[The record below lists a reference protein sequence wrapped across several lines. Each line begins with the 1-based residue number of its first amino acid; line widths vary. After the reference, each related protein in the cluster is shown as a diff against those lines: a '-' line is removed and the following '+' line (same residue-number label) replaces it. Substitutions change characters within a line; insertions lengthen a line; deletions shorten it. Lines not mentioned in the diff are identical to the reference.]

1 MFCVRREVS
10 GIEINTMGYFTLLWH
25 LFQGE
30 KVVTVHSGS
39 SPEPTVA
46 GVILQT
52 YNWKMTNIWSVEFCK
67 ATREHLG
74 C

>member
-1 MFCVRREVS
+1 MCNSNLLLLHRQYTTLGDFK
-10 GIEINTMGYFTLLWH
+10 NT
-25 LFQGE
+25 
-30 KVVTVHSGS
+30 VTVHSGS

-46 GVILQT
+46 GVILQA

-67 ATREHLG
+67 ASREHLG